1 MAIKP
6 WEFVADMNSDGAFTI
21 SDIVAILM
29 QLFFL
34 PGDSLLFLI
43 LNHLPKATELLE
55 LSYDNYHGMFAGIV
69 SFIIWVFLLPI
80 IVNVIK
86 LFKP

>member
-6 WEFVADMNSDGAFTI
+6 WEFVADMNLDGAFTMG
-21 SDIVAILM
+21 DIIEILI

-43 LNHLPKATELLE
+43 LNYTPKVTNALE
-55 LSYDNYHGMFAGIV
+55 FSYDNYHGIFTGIV
-69 SFIIWVFLLPI
+69 SFIVWFFLLPI
-80 IVNVIK
+80 IVNGIK
-86 LFKP
+86 LLNP